1 MTDLCAN
8 CGNPALFVYA
18 AQGTRNVS
26 YCNDCLP
33 SFLRPLAN
41 KGLLAKTTSFD
52 ALQAQT
58 QEAMLPAVEEEE
70 EEEVVVVE
78 APAVS
83 KKRRKAAAV
92 VETAAADEID
102 EVVEDVVVEELVE
115 EVVEDSVEEPV
126 EAE

>member
-70 EEEVVVVE
+70 EEVVVE

-92 VETAAADEID
+92 VETAAADEI
-102 EVVEDVVVEELVE
+102 EEAVEDVVVEELVE